1 MEYLSFINE
10 LKKKSRPHKK
20 HPFSL
25 ISSSRLL
32 GLASLHNITSFQAQS
47 LALRNNVLPERY
59 LRNFTSLDIHDQT
72 GLAESSILLVGLG
85 GLGGYVLEILARS
98 GVGTFILA
106 DGDRFEESNLNRQIL
121 GTVDTLEKFKVQ
133 AAYDRLQS
141 INPFCRARIIPD
153 FLARKDLPELMLE
166 VDLVVDALGG
176 IEFRPV
182 LLEETARAGLPLV
195 TGFVAGKTGLVSVIC
210 PGDQDPCVFWE
221 GKNEEGAEN
230 RLGNMASVV
239 SLIAS
244 VQGAEVIN
252 LLTGKQS
259 RLQGKV
265 LLADFE
271 TLTFELLGL

>member
-1 MEYLSFINE
+1 MEHSSFISE
-10 LKKKSRPHKK
+10 LKKISRPHKEL
-20 HPFSL
+20 PFSL

-32 GLASLHNITSFQAQS
+32 GLASLHHISSFQAQS
-47 LALRNNVLPERY
+47 LALHNKVLPERY
-59 LRNFTSLDIHDQT
+59 LRNFTALDIHDQVR
-72 GLAESSILLVGLG
+72 LAESSVLLVGLG
-85 GLGGYVLEILARS
+85 GLGGYVLEILART
-98 GVGTFILA
+98 GVGSFTLA

-121 GTVDTLEKFKVQ
+121 GTVDTLEKYKVQ
-133 AAYDRLQS
+133 AAHERLQS
-141 INPFCRARIIPD
+141 INPFCRVRTIPY
-153 FLARKDLPELMLE
+153 FLTRKELPELMPDT
-166 VDLVVDALGG
+166 DLVVDALGG

-195 TGFVAGKTGLVSVIC
+195 TGFVAGTTGLASVIYA
-210 PGDQDPCVFWE
+210 GDKDPSIFWE

-230 RLGNMASVV
+230 RLGNMAPMV

-244 VQGAEVIN
+244 VQGAEVIK

-265 LLADFE
+265 FLADFE

>member
-1 MEYLSFINE
+1 MEHSSFISE
-10 LKKKSRPHKK
+10 LKKISRPHQE

-25 ISSSRLL
+25 ISSSRLIQ
-32 GLASLHNITSFQAQS
+32 LASLHNITSFQAQS
-47 LALRNNVLPERY
+47 LALHNKILPERY

-72 GLAESSILLVGLG
+72 RLAESSILLVGLG
-85 GLGGYVLEILARS
+85 GLGGYVFEILARS
-98 GVGTFILA
+98 GTGTFILA
-106 DGDRFEESNLNRQIL
+106 DGDRFEESNLNRQLL

-133 AAYDRLQS
+133 AAHVRLQS
-141 INPFCRARIIPD
+141 INPFCRARTIPD
-153 FLARKDLPELMLE
+153 FLTRKKLPDLMQD

-182 LLEETARAGLPLV
+182 LLEETAKAGLPLV
-195 TGFVAGKTGLVSVIC
+195 TGFVAGKTGLASVIY
-210 PGDQDPCVFWE
+210 PGDKDPAIFWK
-221 GKNEEGAEN
+221 GKNEDGAEN
-230 RLGNMASVV
+230 RLGNMAPMV

-259 RLQGKV
+259 RLQSKV
-265 LLADFE
+265 FLADFE